1 MDISLVLRPFILLSL
16 LAVAAVTDLLRHRV
30 SNLLLAIGFMVEAA
44 VHLLVTPEISREPLG
59 LAVLFIL
66 VLFILF
72 TLRLIGGADVKLYA
86 LCIFTYPNETG
97 LRIICLSM
105 LVAAAYSLVL
115 MLRQGNAVN
124 RYIRL
129 LRYVSSLLSAG
140 VSTGTAA
147 VAAETVDMDIDTGA
161 IGTDVDRTKSTV
173 KSCGYIDEADIAG
186 GEAVPMAAA
195 ILAGAVLA
203 LIQGGIL

>member
-30 SNLLLAIGFMVEAA
+30 NNLLLALGFTVEAA
-44 VHLLVTPEISREPLG
+44 VHLLFRPVISRESVG

-72 TLRLIGGADVKLYA
+72 TLRLMGGADVKLYA
-86 LCIFTYPNETG
+86 LCVFTYPNETG

-105 LVAAAYSLVL
+105 LIAAVYSLIL
-115 MLRQGNAVN
+115 MLRQGNAVK
-124 RYIRL
+124 RYTRL
-129 LRYVSSLLSAG
+129 LRYVSGQLG
-140 VSTGTAA
+140 VDVRAGTAA
-147 VAAETVDMDIDTGA
+147 ANMTADGA
-161 IGTDVDRTKSTV
+161 VSR
-173 KSCGYIDEADIAG
+173 GYISEADIAG

-203 LIQGGIL
+203 FIQGGIL